1 MKKFLSFT
9 IALVFVLSLVG
20 SINPSF
26 ISAENKL
33 VEVTFPTF
41 LSGEN
46 VGAIFFGPQIER
58 FNTKYEGQYKINI
71 EEVPQAAYAEKI
83 KQLALQQQLPVMVH
97 SPGSGGIDLQWFHQV
112 VIANDLAHD
121 LTAFAE
127 ANPEVSGSWLDASVD
142 YSTFDGK
149 LLVKPSA
156 VIRPIGLYYNQT
168 MFDPETDISQM
179 TPEEFMQALV
189 DTDQKV
195 ALMTGENAWTSSLF
209 LSAFIAN
216 QEDGANFLSENA
228 DDKLYDYSDERIVKG
243 IEQLQK
249 FYNESAASNSL
260 GAAYAEAA
268 NAFMSKEAA
277 VIANGSWMAGDFSEE
292 SQDKWSNDFTGD
304 DVKATLYPGN
314 VAIANERMFGE
325 FWISA
330 NASDEEKALAEAFFA
345 FRDSQEEIEAFI
357 LAEGG
362 VAPKIEYSED
372 FLEAQKENRILN
384 ELSSAIN
391 DETVYSDNILSVM
404 PASVAD
410 SEFGKLLPKL
420 FDGTLTPEEFTA
432 ELTRKAEEAR

>member
-1 MKKFLSFT
+1 MKKILSFA
-9 IALVFVLSLVG
+9 IALVFALTFVG
-20 SINPSF
+20 SMRPSNAQ
-26 ISAENKL
+26 AEDNL
-33 VEVTFPTF
+33 VEVNFPTY
-41 LSGEN
+41 LAGEN
-46 VGAIFFGPQIER
+46 VGAIFFGPQVER
-58 FNTKYEGQYKINI
+58 FNAKYEGQYKITV

-83 KQLALQQQLPVMVH
+83 KQLALQQQLPVLIH

-112 VIANDLAHD
+112 IVANDLAHD

-127 ANPEVSGSWLDASVD
+127 ANPEVSDSWLDASVD
-142 YSTFDGK
+142 YCTFDGK

-156 VIRPIGLYYNQT
+156 VIRPIGLYYNHT

-189 DTDQKV
+189 DADQKV
-195 ALMTGENAWTSSLF
+195 ALMTGENAWTTSLF
-209 LSAFIAN
+209 LSSFIAN
-216 QEDGANFLSENA
+216 QEDGADFLSQHA

-243 IEQLQK
+243 VEQLLQ
-249 FYNESAASNSL
+249 FFNESAASNSL

-268 NAFMSKEAA
+268 NAFMSKQAA
-277 VIANGSWMAGDFSEE
+277 VIANGSWMAGDFSEA
-292 SQDKWSNDFTGD
+292 SADKWSNDFTGD

-314 VAIANERMFGE
+314 IAIANERMFGE

-330 NASDEEKALAEAFFA
+330 NASEEEKALAEAFIA
-345 FRDSQEEIEAFI
+345 FRDSKEEVEAFM

-362 VAPKIEYSED
+362 VAPKLDVSEE
-372 FLEAQKENRILN
+372 FLAAQEENRILN
-384 ELSSAIN
+384 ELSTAIN
-391 DETVYSDNILSVM
+391 DETIYSDNILSVM

-420 FDGTLTPEEFTA
+420 FDGTLTPEDFCA